1 MLMKGGEV
9 FVPKIPSYKI
19 TDIAKAVAPGCKIKY
34 TGIRPG
40 EKIHEQM
47 ISKSDAQ
54 NTIEFK
60 DFFII
65 YADSDYFKVK
75 KEYFIKRKD

>member
-1 MLMKGGEV
+1 MLMKGGEI

-19 TDIAKAVAPGCKIKY
+19 KDIAKAVVYCKIKY

-60 DFFII
+60 DFYII

-75 KEYFIKRKD
+75 NIYIKRKD